1 MNKPPVPP
9 AKSASIFLRL
19 FFGMLLV
26 LSVLVATLAYGVTS
40 FFRLSSDTRALR
52 DGLIESSGVDW
63 HQKIALNVG
72 DLTLGV
78 ARTGL
83 SFVHLD
89 ERARAALQTV
99 RGVEVGIYEL
109 SAVEETPDRNAML
122 VAADKAMRAHGWE
135 RVVGVMAESDLV
147 AVYVP
152 EKNTTLQRLNCC
164 VMVFDGRQ
172 MVLAS
177 ARTNPQ
183 PLVQCLLN
191 QPALRAK
198 MNWLARR

>member
-1 MNKPPVPP
+1 MNQTPIP
-9 AKSASIFLRL
+9 AARSSAIFLRL
-19 FFGMLLV
+19 FFGMVV
-26 LSVLVATLAYGVTS
+26 LASGLFVALALGVTS
-40 FFRLSSDTRALR
+40 YFRMSSDTRALR
-52 DGLIESSGVDW
+52 DGLIESSGTDW
-63 HQKIALNVG
+63 HRKIALNVG
-72 DLTLGV
+72 GLTLGV

-99 RGVEVGIYEL
+99 RGVEVGTYEL
-109 SAVEETPDRNAML
+109 SKTEETPDRDAML
-122 VAADKAMRAHGWE
+122 IAADKAMSARGWE
-135 RVVGVMAESDLV
+135 RVVGVMAEHELV

-172 MVLAS
+172 MVVAS

>member
-1 MNKPPVPP
+1 MNQTPIP
-9 AKSASIFLRL
+9 AARSSSIFLRL
-19 FFGMLLV
+19 FFGVLV
-26 LSVLVATLAYGVTS
+26 VMSVLVVALAFGVTS

-52 DGLIESSGVDW
+52 NGLIESSGVDW

-72 DLTLGV
+72 GLTMGV
-78 ARTGL
+78 ARGGL
-83 SFVHLD
+83 SMVHLD

-99 RGVEVGIYEL
+99 RGVEVGIYQL
-109 SAVEETPDRNAML
+109 SADTETLDRAAML
-122 VAADKAMRAHGWE
+122 VAADEAMGARGWQ
-135 RVVGVMAESDLV
+135 RVVGVMAERELV
-147 AVYVP
+147 AIYVP

-172 MVLAS
+172 MVLAC

-183 PLVQCLLN
+183 PLVQCLLK

-198 MNWLARR
+198 LQELAKR

>member
-1 MNKPPVPP
+1 MNQTPIPV
-9 AKSASIFLRL
+9 ARSSSFFLWL
-19 FFGMLLV
+19 FFGIVV
-26 LSVLVATLAYGVTS
+26 LTSGLIIALALGVTS
-40 FFRLSSDTRALR
+40 YFRLSSDTRALR
-52 DGLIESSGVDW
+52 NGLIESSGVDW
-63 HQKIALNVG
+63 HQKIALNLG
-72 DLTLGV
+72 GLTLGA
-78 ARTGL
+78 ARGGL

-109 SAVEETPDRNAML
+109 SAADKTPDRNAML
-122 VAADKAMRAHGWE
+122 VAADKAMRARGWE
-135 RVVGVMAESDLV
+135 RVVGVMAESELV

-164 VMVFDGRQ
+164 VMVFDGRH
-172 MVLAS
+172 MVVAS

-198 MNWLARR
+198 MNWLAKR

>member
-1 MNKPPVPP
+1 MNQTPIP
-9 AKSASIFLRL
+9 AARSSSVFLSL
-19 FFGMLLV
+19 FFGKVVLTSGLV
-26 LSVLVATLAYGVTS
+26 VALALGVTS
-40 FFRLSSDTRALR
+40 YFRLSSDTRALR
-52 DGLIESSGVDW
+52 DGLIGSSGVDW

-72 DLTLGV
+72 GLTLGV
-78 ARTGL
+78 ARSGL
-83 SFVHLD
+83 SLIHLD

-109 SAVEETPDRNAML
+109 SAADETPDRNAML
-122 VAADKAMRAHGWE
+122 VAADKAMRARGWE
-135 RVVGVMAESDLV
+135 RVVGVMAEHELV
-147 AVYVP
+147 AIYVP
-152 EKNTTLQRLNCC
+152 EKNTTFHRLNCC

-198 MNWLARR
+198 MNWLAKR

>member
-1 MNKPPVPP
+1 MKQTPIP
-9 AKSASIFLRL
+9 AARSSSIFLGL
-19 FFGMLLV
+19 FFGIVV
-26 LSVLVATLAYGVTS
+26 LTSGLIVAVALGVTS
-40 FFRLSSDTRALR
+40 YFRLSSDTRALR

-72 DLTLGV
+72 GLTLGV
-78 ARTGL
+78 ARGGL
-83 SFVHLD
+83 SLVHLD

-99 RGVEVGIYEL
+99 HGVEVGIYEL
-109 SAVEETPDRNAML
+109 SAAEETPDRNAML
-122 VAADKAMRAHGWE
+122 VAADKAMRARGWE
-135 RVVGVMAESDLV
+135 RVVGVMAESELV

-183 PLVQCLLN
+183 PLVQCLLK

-198 MNWLARR
+198 LHQLARL

>member
-1 MNKPPVPP
+1 MNQTSVPL
-9 AKSASIFLRL
+9 AKSSSIFIRL
-19 FFGMLLV
+19 FFGMLVVTSGLIV
-26 LSVLVATLAYGVTS
+26 TLALGVAS
-40 FFRLSSDTRALR
+40 YFRLSSDTRALR
-52 DGLIESSGVDW
+52 NGLIESSGVDW

-72 DLTLGV
+72 GLTMGV
-78 ARTGL
+78 ARRGL
-83 SFVHLD
+83 SLVHLD

-109 SAVEETPDRNAML
+109 SAAEEAPDRDAML
-122 VAADKAMRAHGWE
+122 VAADAAMRARGWE
-135 RVVGVMAESDLV
+135 RVVGVMAENELV

-152 EKNTTLQRLNCC
+152 EKDTTIQRLNCC

-198 MNWLARR
+198 MQWLAKR

>member
-1 MNKPPVPP
+1 MNQTP
-9 AKSASIFLRL
+9 AASARSSSIFLRL
-19 FFGMLLV
+19 FFGMLVV
-26 LSVLVATLAYGVTS
+26 LSASIVTVALGVTS
-40 FFRLSSDTRALR
+40 YFRLSSDTRALR
-52 DGLIESSGVDW
+52 NGLVESSGVDW

-72 DLTLGV
+72 GLTLGA
-78 ARTGL
+78 ARGGL

-99 RGVEVGIYEL
+99 RGVEVGIYGL
-109 SAVEETPDRNAML
+109 SANEESPDRAAML
-122 VAADKAMRAHGWE
+122 KAADKAMNARGWQ
-135 RVVGVMAESDLV
+135 RVVGVMAEDALV
-147 AVYVP
+147 ALYVP
-152 EKNTTLQRLNCC
+152 EKNTTMQRLNCC

-198 MNWLARR
+198 MNWLAKR